1 MPYDIRKVEDGY
13 KVCKKGTKKCYSKD
27 PIPLKRAIAQRK
39 AIGMR
44 GGDYFD
50 DEDWEKIFK
59 GNVEEEDVFDK
70 IRDLPDNKEHFAID
84 EEYTGGDI
92 DWWGIAKDVGSD
104 LYKQGKDFI
113 TQLGETEEQK
123 QARIKKEEAC
133 KLCKEGS
140 GISANSGF
148 YRTDPKRLSGGA
160 IPIDKDKYEKAK
172 EIVYPRYKKPSAYR
186 SGAVIKKYKEL
197 GGRFKE
203 DGERKLQRWFEEE
216 WKDIGDK
223 NYPVYRPTKRVN
235 INTPLT
241 ESEIDPKNLKNQISE
256 KQKIKGE
263 KNLKPFKKKGGFK
276 CPITGKEI
284 CECKGGALYA
294 KDKYITGEK
303 KLTETEKKEIKQEM
317 GEGNPKVAEVVADP
331 MGDDD
336 IRKYFPNAKILKYSE
351 LKNYSNITELL
362 PKPKTFFFLLYE
374 RTPNVGHWVVVLR
387 YKDNGI
393 DTIEFFCSY
402 GSKIDAPLSWTP
414 IGMRIQLGA
423 DKPYLSMLLD
433 KSPFRVIYNPVQYQ
447 SKRSKIATCG
457 AYDTLRVAELMRHNT
472 TLDEF
477 TEMLK
482 DVKEA
487 TGLNYD
493 EIVANLVD
501 MR

>member
-1 MPYDIRKVEDGY
+1 MPYNIRKVEDGY
-13 KVCKKGTKKCYSKD
+13 KVCKQGTKKCYSKD
-27 PIPLKRAIAQRK
+27 PIPLKRAVAQRK

-50 DEDWEKIFK
+50 DEDWDKIFK
-59 GNVEEEDVFDK
+59 GNVEDEDVFDK

-113 TQLGETEEQK
+113 SQLGETEEQK

-148 YRTDPKRLSGGA
+148 YRTDPKRLTGGA
-160 IPIDKDKYEKAK
+160 IPID
-172 EIVYPRYKKPSAYR
+172 
-186 SGAVIKKYKEL
+186 
-197 GGRFKE
+197 
-203 DGERKLQRWFEEE
+203 
-216 WKDIGDK
+216 
-223 NYPVYRPTKRVN
+223 
-235 INTPLT
+235 
-241 ESEIDPKNLKNQISE
+241 
-256 KQKIKGE
+256 
-263 KNLKPFKKKGGFK
+263 FK
-276 CPITGKEI
+276 CPITGKGI

-294 KDKYITGEK
+294 KDKYVTGEK
-303 KLTETEKKEIKQEM
+303 KLTQTEKKEIKQEM
-317 GEGNPKVAEVVADP
+317 GEGNPKIAEVVGEP

-351 LKNYSNITELL
+351 LKNYNNITELL

-414 IGMRIQLGA
+414 IGMRIQLGE

-457 AYDTLRVAELMRHNT
+457 AYTTLRVAELMRHNT

-477 TEMLK
+477 TEMLQ